1 MASVHVPTNALVLVG
16 DGRRALFLRNRGT
29 PRHIELI
36 TEREMSQDN
45 PPNREHGTDRP
56 GRYLGAD
63 GVSRSAFEQTDWHQQ
78 AEQRFAGEIA
88 DTLYQM
94 AHAHRFEEL
103 VLIAPP
109 KLLGDLR
116 AALHSEVSDRIVAEV
131 PKNLTPNP
139 VPEIAK
145 LLS

>member
-45 PPNREHGTDRP
+45 PPNREQGSDRP

-63 GVSRSAFEQTDWHQQ
+63 RVSRSAFEQTDWHQQ
-78 AEQRFAGEIA
+78 AEKRFAAEIA
-88 DTLYQM
+88 DTLYRM
-94 AHAHRFEEL
+94 AHTQRFEEL
-103 VLIAPP
+103 VLVAPP

-116 AALHSEVSDRIVAEV
+116 AALHSEVTERIVAEL
-131 PKNLTPNP
+131 PKDLTPNP
-139 VPEIAK
+139 VPEIAR